1 MRGRRGERKR
11 ASAFTGPGRVA
22 LRLFHPQ
29 REVVLHGPLPLR
41 ARGGARARCPSSL
54 TTVRV
59 RARLECVWGT
69 WAVARFQFRHY
80 RAGADSRTEAVFEAL
95 PAPLRVVLLSLAR
108 RMRAALP
115 PCLHVYGLSCR
126 LAGYGDN
133 PCWPPDL
140 GPDSGLAPLLAPR
153 FCPARTSPL
162 PPNVPPSFHEYAN
175 GAVVWAAWAVVRD
188 QTLGGAWN
196 GGGESCK
203 PAASYRPGA
212 ASRTKGV
219 FDLAMLPQHPKPSQT
234 SHHATH
240 SVARPCKRR
249 TLGWGV
255 ARPNVFHGRCSV
267 LRTKGVFD
275 LAMLPQHPKP
285 SRTSHHAT
293 HSVARPCKRRTLGW
307 GVARPNVFHGR
318 CSVLREMTCS
328 KQWFQCQTR

>member
-80 RAGADSRTEAVFEAL
+80 RAGADSRTKAVFEAL

-140 GPDSGLAPLLAPR
+140 GPDSGLAPFLARAPLLSRAHLAVAPQR
-153 FCPARTSPL
+153 
-162 PPNVPPSFHEYAN
+162 PPVVSRVRQWRSGVGGVGR
-175 GAVVWAAWAVVRD
+175 GAGPDAGRRVERRRRVLQACSQLQTGCCLAD
-188 QTLGGAWN
+188 QGSL
-196 GGGESCK
+196 
-203 PAASYRPGA
+203 
-212 ASRTKGV
+212 
-219 FDLAMLPQHPKPSQT
+219 
-234 SHHATH
+234 
-240 SVARPCKRR
+240 
-249 TLGWGV
+249 
-255 ARPNVFHGRCSV
+255 
-267 LRTKGVFD
+267 
-275 LAMLPQHPKP
+275 
-285 SRTSHHAT
+285 
-293 HSVARPCKRRTLGW
+293 
-307 GVARPNVFHGR
+307 
-318 CSVLREMTCS
+318 
-328 KQWFQCQTR
+328 